1 MKTIALIT
9 QKGGAGKTTLA
20 ASLAVAAQEA
30 GETVAVLDLDPQASL
45 AMWAERREADFPACD
60 VVDESKAHRLP
71 EFLPKLAEQGFT
83 LTILDTAGIDG
94 TATHA
99 AMSAADVC
107 LIPTRPTAIDIRA
120 VKTTFEAAVRLNKEF
135 AFILNNCPTQPNNP
149 RAHEAATALK
159 LWGVLALPLIV
170 QRVAYG
176 DAFAESLGVT
186 EYEPEG
192 KAAEEMRALWQWVN
206 NKMKGK
212 KHGKKTLIG

>member
-1 MKTIALIT
+1 MKTIALVT

-20 ASLAVAAQEA
+20 ASLAVAAQDA
-30 GETVAVLDLDPQASL
+30 GETVAILDLDPQGSL
-45 AMWAERREADFPACD
+45 AMWAERREAEHPACD
-60 VVDESKAHRLP
+60 VVDEGKAHRLP
-71 EFLPKLAEQGFT
+71 DFLPQLEAQGFT

-99 AMSAADVC
+99 AMAASDMC

-120 VKTTFEAAVRLNKEF
+120 VKATFEAAVRLKKDF

-186 EYEPEG
+186 EYESEG
-192 KAAEEMRALWQWVN
+192 KAAEEMRSLWSWIN
-206 NKMKGK
+206 SKMKGE